1 MKEIRI
7 RALAED
13 NKEGKMI
20 AYIFFFQPI
29 LCILVAIFM
38 IYMNKEVF
46 KNDLIFQI
54 AIGGFI
60 LLVILVF
67 FLNNIP
73 NIANGVLTEE
83 VCYVENKI
91 FYYQKFRRAF
101 GMRKLMKNL
110 EIPLSE
116 IQEIK
121 EGKKPF
127 FLYFF
132 FSPVSHRNSVEII
145 TRDGKK
151 YKIMNSVVFG
161 NRNSLNPTSGITN
174 ERTNKIYNEVKNM
187 ISK

>member
-67 FLNNIP
+67 FF
-73 NIANGVLTEE
+73 
-83 VCYVENKI
+83 K
-91 FYYQKFRRAF
+91 
-101 GMRKLMKNL
+101 
-110 EIPLSE
+110 
-116 IQEIK
+116 
-121 EGKKPF
+121 
-127 FLYFF
+127 
-132 FSPVSHRNSVEII
+132 
-145 TRDGKK
+145 
-151 YKIMNSVVFG
+151 
-161 NRNSLNPTSGITN
+161 
-174 ERTNKIYNEVKNM
+174 
-187 ISK
+187 

>member
-83 VCYVENKI
+83 ICYIENKI
-91 FYYQKFRRAF
+91 FYYTKTRNFL
-101 GMRKLMKNL
+101 GMKKVIKSFQIPIVEISNVKENMEKVKLNIFSMF
-110 EIPLSE
+110 
-116 IQEIK
+116 
-121 EGKKPF
+121 KP
-127 FLYFF
+127 
-132 FSPVSHRNSVEII
+132 RNSVEIE

-151 YKIMNSVVFG
+151 YQIMNSVVFG